1 MRRLLGGCAIA
12 LAVLG
17 APLAA
22 RMAGCTASAQPSAP
36 AVSAPTPEA
45 APRYAD
51 LLVVDRAGEGFVAR
65 QLRES
70 RTYPYLDRANR
81 LLAQGRKQE
90 ARAELV
96 AYLERDPADVKVRYE
111 LGVLLASLGDA
122 RGAEREMTRVLEERP
137 GFAPALLYRADARR
151 ALGDEAGAL
160 DDFLVAARAGELTP
174 ADRTRALD
182 SAVAV
187 AIRLGRDE
195 VALRALDELEAA
207 PREAARDLVHAQ
219 LLTGRGDLD
228 GALALLARVAA
239 SDAPSAERRE
249 ALSRIS
255 VLEVERGRLVEAR
268 AAAEAALALVP
279 DDPTLLRRLAEIAT
293 RQHDDRA
300 AVAYLERAA
309 RVDPSPD
316 VRRAEVYAAQR
327 AGDTRRAA
335 LLLRGLVQEEA
346 PGSAQAAQDRTSL
359 AMLEAQLG
367 RHGAAAELY
376 LEAYREGGK
385 KDATLLAS
393 AARETAASGQIE
405 RAIPLYERALA
416 ARSLP
421 AKERAR
427 LAEELAYLQLD
438 AGRRSEAL
446 RSLAAARELGG
457 DSARIEQTRGDLLLA
472 EGDAAGALAAFR
484 AAQARRSEPRSALGA
499 AYALVALGK
508 PGLAVPEVRRALD
521 GSPSLPA
528 DARRAALRTLG
539 FLYAELGE
547 PARAAEAWS
556 AVLRQEK
563 DDGLA
568 LRLAREERL
577 AGDLAAAHATLAS
590 IDADALAPPARAE
603 LLDERAALARAEA
616 LRLPADSASEEES
629 ERRRLLRAAASD
641 LEQANALAPS
651 AERAYQLG
659 LAYLDL
665 DEPERAIPPLE
676 RSLAES
682 FVPNRAAT
690 LGYAYQR
697 VGRLDEA
704 GDELA
709 RALEADPDLLAVR
722 ADLAGIRVAQARN
735 AEAIRLYEQ
744 AIDDTALEPAD
755 DPAERAALEERRLEM
770 RRRVSELS
778 RQLSLLAYTSI
789 CFGSNDCE
797 IGSTAPLSAGASKSQ
812 GGVEVAVRP
821 PVIGYRDGRIFEVI
835 SRLLFEQEVNSI
847 EPRGSTSVV
856 TLGVR
861 YKPLRAVDG
870 YLSAERLFGA
880 GSDAR
885 DNVLLRGTW
894 GWQRGYAMQP
904 GVPRWWYTT
913 LYADVART
921 LESPRDWFFYT
932 EARHGMTFSL
942 GTDDTM
948 LTPHLYAR
956 GRFQTGDGED
966 FDEVDLGLG
975 VVLRW
980 LFRADRTRDFQ
991 SSVELLPRIGH
1002 DVVDTEGRD
1011 LTVSLTAIVRF

>member
-1 MRRLLGGCAIA
+1 MHRLLGGCAVV
-12 LAVLG
+12 LTVLG
-17 APLAA
+17 TPLAA
-22 RMAGCTASAQPSAP
+22 DMAGRTANAQPSP
-36 AVSAPTPEA
+36 PAPTASPPERT
-45 APRYAD
+45 PGYAD
-51 LLVVDRAGEGFVAR
+51 LLVVDRSGEGFVAR

-70 RTYPYLDRANR
+70 RTYPYLDRGNR
-81 LLAQGRKQE
+81 LLAQGRKAE
-90 ARAELV
+90 ARTELE

-160 DDFLVAARAGELTP
+160 DDFLAAARAGELTP

-182 SAVAV
+182 SAVAIAV
-187 AIRLGRDE
+187 RLGKDD
-195 VALRALDELEAA
+195 VALRALAELDAA
-207 PREAARDLVHAQ
+207 PRDTARDLVHAQ
-219 LLTGRGDLD
+219 LLAGRGDVD
-228 GALALLARVAA
+228 GALALLSGVAA
-239 SDAPSAERRE
+239 SDAPAAERRE

-255 VLEVERGRLVEAR
+255 VLEAERGRLVEAR
-268 AAAEAALALVP
+268 AAAEAALALSP
-279 DDPTLLRRLAEIAT
+279 DDPTLLRRLAEVAT

-327 AGDTRRAA
+327 AGETKRAA
-335 LLLRGLVQEEA
+335 EVLRGLVQDEA
-346 PGSAQAAQDRTSL
+346 PGSAQAARDRASL
-359 AMLEAQLG
+359 ALLEAQLG
-367 RHGAAAELY
+367 RHGAAAKLY
-376 LEAYREGGK
+376 LEAYREGGE
-385 KDATLLAS
+385 KDAALLAS
-393 AARETAASGQIE
+393 AARETAASGQVT

-421 AKERAR
+421 GKERAR
-427 LAEELAYLQLD
+427 LAEALAYLQLD
-438 AGRRSEAL
+438 AGRRAEAL

-457 DSARIEQTRGDLLLA
+457 DSPRLEQTRGDLLLA

-484 AAQARRSEPRSALGA
+484 AAQARRAEPRSALGA

-521 GSPSLPA
+521 GTPPLPP

-547 PARAAEAWS
+547 PAKAAEAWS
-556 AVLRQEK
+556 AVLREEK
-563 DDGLA
+563 DDELA
-568 LRLAREERL
+568 LALAREERL
-577 AGDLAAAHATLAS
+577 AGHLEAAQVALAS
-590 IDADALAPPARAE
+590 IDADALAPPERAE

-616 LRLPADSASEEES
+616 LRLSEGASAEDDG

-651 AERAYQLG
+651 AERAYRLG
-659 LAYLDL
+659 LAYLEL
-665 DEPERAIPPLE
+665 GEPEQAIPPLE

-682 FVPNRAAT
+682 FVPSHAAT

-697 VGRLDEA
+697 VGRIDEA

-722 ADLAGIRVAQARN
+722 ADLAGIRVEQARN
-735 AEAIRLYEQ
+735 AEAIRLYQQ
-744 AIDDTALEPAD
+744 AIDDTRLEPAD
-755 DPAERAALEERRLEM
+755 DAAERAALEARRLEM

-778 RQLSLLAYTSI
+778 RQFSLLAYTSI

-812 GGVEVAVRP
+812 GGVELAVRP
-821 PVIGYRDGRIFEVI
+821 PVVGYRDGRIFEVI

-847 EPRGSTSVV
+847 EPRWNTSVV

-861 YKPLRAVDG
+861 YKPFRAVDG
-870 YLSAERLFGA
+870 YLSAERLFGV

-932 EARHGMTFSL
+932 EARHGMTFNP

-956 GRFQTGDGED
+956 GRFQTGDGDD

-980 LFRADRTRDFQ
+980 LFRADRTHDFQ
-991 SSVELLPRIGH
+991 SSVELLPRVGY